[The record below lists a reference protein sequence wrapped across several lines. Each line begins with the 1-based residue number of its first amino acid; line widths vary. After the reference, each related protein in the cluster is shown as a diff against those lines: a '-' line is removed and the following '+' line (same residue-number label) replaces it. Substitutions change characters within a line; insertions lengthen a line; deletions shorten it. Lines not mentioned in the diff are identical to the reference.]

1 MSMLKIYYFQ
11 IPSEYEWLLKAK
23 INTLQ
28 NDVHGACTRKSITK
42 EKSYGIEVKCYKI
55 HMLHRK
61 NYNN

>member
-1 MSMLKIYYFQ
+1 MLKIYYFQ

-28 NDVHGACTRKSITK
+28 NDVRGVCTRKSIAK
-42 EKSYGIEVKCYKI
+42 EKSYWIEVKCYKI